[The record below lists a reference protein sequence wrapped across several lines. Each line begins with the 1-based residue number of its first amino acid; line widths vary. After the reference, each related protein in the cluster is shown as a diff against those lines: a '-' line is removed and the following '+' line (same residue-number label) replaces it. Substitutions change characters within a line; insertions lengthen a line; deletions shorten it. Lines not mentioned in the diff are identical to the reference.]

1 MIGVYDYTVV
11 LTYLSLLSA
20 VTGIMVCTFGSGH
33 PYIGTFFLLFS
44 GLCDTFDGIVA
55 RSKHG
60 RTEKEKCFGGQ
71 IDSLSD
77 LVAFGVLPA
86 AIAISL
92 LTSGVRRFTPFNEA
106 GVFQVYSILYFA
118 SALFYVLAAMIRL
131 AWFNVLEIHNE
142 GVDEAGN
149 KRFVGLPVTT
159 AALIFP
165 LILLLNYLTVRD
177 FSLAYFFAMPVV
189 GCLFLGRFTIR
200 KPSRRVV
207 YLLLGI
213 GAVEFVLMI
222 FYLRFHGTP

>member
-1 MIGVYDYTVV
+1 MIGIYDYTVI

-33 PYIGTFFLLFS
+33 PYIGSFFLLFC

-55 RSKHG
+55 RSKPG
-60 RTEKEKCFGGQ
+60 RTEKEKCFGMQ

-92 LTSGVRRFTPFNEA
+92 LTSGVRRVSVFNDA
-106 GVFQVYSILYFA
+106 GVFKLYSVLYFA
-118 SALFYVLAAMIRL
+118 AALFFVLAAMVRL
-131 AWFNVLEIHNE
+131 AWFNVLELHHE
-142 GVDEAGN
+142 GTDEEGH
-149 KRFVGLPVTT
+149 KRYVGLPVT
-159 AALIFP
+159 ASALIFP

-177 FSLAYFFAMPVV
+177 FSLAYFVALPVV

-200 KPSRRVV
+200 KPSRRTLI
-207 YLLLGI
+207 LLIAI
-213 GAVEFVLMI
+213 GAAEFFLMAL
-222 FYLRFHGTP
+222 YLHIRRR